1 MSLLPR
7 EPLKAKVNDKKMAL
21 NTTDRILTVVVT
33 ATLTSA
39 AWIIAGGSL
48 MENAGSEGQIA
59 STRPAHSAPSPVPPA
74 DGPSDPALANTAAG
88 DAAKA
93 LDTVAASQPLG
104 AEGRNLIIPV
114 LNVRSTDLTDTFTDD
129 RRGGRRL
136 HEAIDIMA
144 PEGTSVVAAA
154 PGTVERLFVSQQ
166 GGNTIY
172 VRSADRLTIHY
183 YAHLA
188 EYAPGLKE
196 GQRVRRGQRL
206 GSVGSTGNASIDA
219 PHLHYSILRT
229 TADAEWW
236 EPSNAIN
243 PYPLLTGDAAASS
256 AA

>member
-1 MSLLPR
+1 
-7 EPLKAKVNDKKMAL
+7 MAL
-21 NTTDRILTVVVT
+21 NTTDRILTIVVT

-48 MENAGSEGQIA
+48 IENAGSDGQIA
-59 STRPAHSAPSPVPPA
+59 STRPADSAPSPVPPS
-74 DGPSDPALANTAAG
+74 DMGTDPASAG
-88 DAAKA
+88 AGAGQQRNGGVA
-93 LDTVAASQPLG
+93 ESLDTVAASQPVGL
-104 AEGRNLIIPV
+104 EGRNLIIPV
-114 LNVRSTDLTDTFTDD
+114 LNVRSSDLTDTFTDE
-129 RRGGRRL
+129 RSGGRRL

-144 PEGTSVVAAA
+144 PEGTTVVAAA
-154 PGTVERLFVSQQ
+154 PGIVERLFLSQQ
-166 GGNTIY
+166 GGKTIH

-206 GSVGSTGNASIDA
+206 GSVGSTGNASVDA

-243 PYPLLTGDAAASS
+243 PFPLLTSNAAAGSTD
-256 AA
+256 